1 MKDKILKIFSSS
13 IKIKVTGRNI
23 NNFLKRLINNN
34 INIEKVIPIS
44 HKEIDLI
51 INYQDLDKV
60 LKLKTIY
67 NIKIVRYYGKLR
79 IIKRIKKDIFILS
92 SLLISLL
99 LIYTLSNVI
108 FKVEV
113 IHSNKNIIKLVT
125 KELEDNGIKKY
136 KFVKNYQEIEKI
148 KNKILEENKDTLEWL
163 EIIREGTKYTIRVE
177 ERIINNKPKDN
188 KIYNIV
194 ASKNAVIKNI
204 YAESGEKIR
213 SINTY
218 VKKGDI
224 IISSDITLPNN
235 EKISKTASGK
245 VQGEVWYNINIE
257 YPYQYHEMKYTGNK
271 KKVLQYFMD
280 DCKEKKIPFVLHGV
294 THEME
299 EEFREIFGD
308 IYEIEYDRDI
318 SEYIYDREKLATL
331 SGKKLHGKRNHINRF
346 KENHEW
352 SYEPLSD
359 ENQLEVLAM
368 LMEWKMQNCD
378 PEDIE
383 KHDEICVSKNC
394 VINYKELGL
403 VGGVLRAEG
412 KIVGFSIGERA
423 SNEDTFIVHI
433 EKAFADI
440 QGAYPMINQ
449 QFVIHEMEDF
459 KYVNREDDAGEEGLR
474 KSKLSYRPVFM
485 VDKGVLRLKS
495 EVKN

>member
-44 HKEIDLI
+44 YKEIDLI

-163 EIIREGTKYTIRVE
+163 EMIREGTKYTIRVE

-245 VQGEVWYNINIE
+245 VQGEVWYNINTE
-257 YPYQYHEMKYTGNK
+257 YPYQYHEIKYTGNK
-271 KKVLQYFMD
+271 KKVLVLNLLNKRISFFDFHKYKTFNRNIKYIFNNNITPISLIYED
-280 DCKEKKIPFVLHGV
+280 EYETNIINEVYDYNTAREKAITKAKEKILEKYPNIKDITNIKIIKEEDKKNKISLNLFVTCL
-294 THEME
+294 
-299 EEFREIFGD
+299 
-308 IYEIEYDRDI
+308 
-318 SEYIYDREKLATL
+318 
-331 SGKKLHGKRNHINRF
+331 
-346 KENHEW
+346 
-352 SYEPLSD
+352 
-359 ENQLEVLAM
+359 
-368 LMEWKMQNCD
+368 
-378 PEDIE
+378 EDITE
-383 KHDEICVSKNC
+383 YQEVDN
-394 VINYKELGL
+394 NKET
-403 VGGVLRAEG
+403 
-412 KIVGFSIGERA
+412 S
-423 SNEDTFIVHI
+423 
-433 EKAFADI
+433 
-440 QGAYPMINQ
+440 
-449 QFVIHEMEDF
+449 
-459 KYVNREDDAGEEGLR
+459 
-474 KSKLSYRPVFM
+474 
-485 VDKGVLRLKS
+485 
-495 EVKN
+495 

>member
-13 IKIKVTGRNI
+13 TKIKVTGRNI

-67 NIKIVRYYGKLR
+67 NIKIIRYYGKLR

-99 LIYTLSNVI
+99 LIYTLSNII

-257 YPYQYHEMKYTGNK
+257 YPYQYHEIKYTGNK
-271 KKVLQYFMD
+271 KKVLVLNLLNKRISFFDFHKYKTFNRNIKYIFNNNITPISLIYED
-280 DCKEKKIPFVLHGV
+280 EYETNIINEVYDYNTAREKAITKAKEKILEKYPNIKDITNIKIIKEEDKKNKISLNLFVTCL
-294 THEME
+294 
-299 EEFREIFGD
+299 
-308 IYEIEYDRDI
+308 
-318 SEYIYDREKLATL
+318 
-331 SGKKLHGKRNHINRF
+331 
-346 KENHEW
+346 
-352 SYEPLSD
+352 
-359 ENQLEVLAM
+359 
-368 LMEWKMQNCD
+368 
-378 PEDIE
+378 EDITE
-383 KHDEICVSKNC
+383 YQEIDN
-394 VINYKELGL
+394 NKET
-403 VGGVLRAEG
+403 
-412 KIVGFSIGERA
+412 S
-423 SNEDTFIVHI
+423 
-433 EKAFADI
+433 
-440 QGAYPMINQ
+440 
-449 QFVIHEMEDF
+449 
-459 KYVNREDDAGEEGLR
+459 
-474 KSKLSYRPVFM
+474 
-485 VDKGVLRLKS
+485 
-495 EVKN
+495 

>member
-271 KKVLQYFMD
+271 KKVLVLNLLNKRISFFDFHKYKTFNRNIKYIFNNSVTPISLIYED
-280 DCKEKKIPFVLHGV
+280 EYETNIINEVYDYNTAREKAITKAKEKILEKYPNIKDIINIKIIKEEDKKNKISLNLFVTCL
-294 THEME
+294 
-299 EEFREIFGD
+299 
-308 IYEIEYDRDI
+308 
-318 SEYIYDREKLATL
+318 
-331 SGKKLHGKRNHINRF
+331 
-346 KENHEW
+346 
-352 SYEPLSD
+352 
-359 ENQLEVLAM
+359 
-368 LMEWKMQNCD
+368 
-378 PEDIE
+378 EDITE
-383 KHDEICVSKNC
+383 YQEVN
-394 VINYKELGL
+394 N
-403 VGGVLRAEG
+403 
-412 KIVGFSIGERA
+412 
-423 SNEDTFIVHI
+423 NI
-433 EKAFADI
+433 ET
-440 QGAYPMINQ
+440 P
-449 QFVIHEMEDF
+449 
-459 KYVNREDDAGEEGLR
+459 
-474 KSKLSYRPVFM
+474 
-485 VDKGVLRLKS
+485 
-495 EVKN
+495 

>member
-99 LIYTLSNVI
+99 LIYTLSNII

-148 KNKILEENKDTLEWL
+148 KKKILEENKDTLEWL

-204 YAESGEKIR
+204 YAESGEKVR

-235 EKISKTASGK
+235 ISKTASGK
-245 VQGEVWYNINIE
+245 VQGEVWYSINIE
-257 YPYQYHEMKYTGNK
+257 YPYQYHEIKYTGNK
-271 KKVLQYFMD
+271 KKVL
-280 DCKEKKIPFVLHGV
+280 VLNLLNKRISFFDFHKYK
-294 THEME
+294 T
-299 EEFREIFGD
+299 FNRNIKYIFNNNITPISL
-308 IYEIEYDRDI
+308 IYEDEFETNIINE
-318 SEYIYDREKLATL
+318 IYDYATAREKAITKAK
-331 SGKKLHGKRNHINRF
+331 KKLLEKYSNIEEVTNVKIINEED
-346 KENHEW
+346 KETKI
-352 SYEPLSD
+352 SLS
-359 ENQLEVLAM
+359 LFVTCL
-368 LMEWKMQNCD
+368 
-378 PEDIE
+378 EDITE
-383 KHDEICVSKNC
+383 YQEV
-394 VINYKELGL
+394 
-403 VGGVLRAEG
+403 
-412 KIVGFSIGERA
+412 
-423 SNEDTFIVHI
+423 
-433 EKAFADI
+433 
-440 QGAYPMINQ
+440 
-449 QFVIHEMEDF
+449 
-459 KYVNREDDAGEEGLR
+459 
-474 KSKLSYRPVFM
+474 
-485 VDKGVLRLKS
+485 VDNS
-495 EVKN
+495 Q

>member
-44 HKEIDLI
+44 YKEIDLI

-235 EKISKTASGK
+235 EKISKTANGK

-257 YPYQYHEMKYTGNK
+257 YPYQYHEIKYTGNK
-271 KKVLQYFMD
+271 KKVLVLNLLNKRISFFDFHKYKTFNRNIKCIFNNNITPISLIYED
-280 DCKEKKIPFVLHGV
+280 EYETNIINEVYDYNTAREKATTKAKEKILEKYPNIKDITNIKIINEEDKKNKISLNLFVTCLEDI
-294 THEME
+294 TEYQ
-299 EEFREIFGD
+299 EID
-308 IYEIEYDRDI
+308 
-318 SEYIYDREKLATL
+318 
-331 SGKKLHGKRNHINRF
+331 NN
-346 KENHEW
+346 KEN
-352 SYEPLSD
+352 SL
-359 ENQLEVLAM
+359 N
-368 LMEWKMQNCD
+368 
-378 PEDIE
+378 
-383 KHDEICVSKNC
+383 
-394 VINYKELGL
+394 
-403 VGGVLRAEG
+403 
-412 KIVGFSIGERA
+412 
-423 SNEDTFIVHI
+423 
-433 EKAFADI
+433 
-440 QGAYPMINQ
+440 
-449 QFVIHEMEDF
+449 
-459 KYVNREDDAGEEGLR
+459 
-474 KSKLSYRPVFM
+474 
-485 VDKGVLRLKS
+485 
-495 EVKN
+495 

>member
-79 IIKRIKKDIFILS
+79 IIKRVKKDIFILS

-99 LIYTLSNVI
+99 LIYTLSNII

-148 KNKILEENKDTLEWL
+148 KKKILEENKDTLEWL

-204 YAESGEKIR
+204 YAESGEKVR

-245 VQGEVWYNINIE
+245 VQGEVWYSINIE
-257 YPYQYHEMKYTGNK
+257 YPYQYHEVKYTGNK
-271 KKVLQYFMD
+271 KKVLVLNLLNKRISFFDFHKYKTFNRNIKYIFNNNITFISLIYED
-280 DCKEKKIPFVLHGV
+280 EYETNIINEVYDYNTAKEKAITKA
-294 THEME
+294 
-299 EEFREIFGD
+299 
-308 IYEIEYDRDI
+308 
-318 SEYIYDREKLATL
+318 K
-331 SGKKLHGKRNHINRF
+331 KKLLEKYSNIEEVTNVKIINEED
-346 KENHEW
+346 KETKI
-352 SYEPLSD
+352 SLS
-359 ENQLEVLAM
+359 LFVTCL
-368 LMEWKMQNCD
+368 
-378 PEDIE
+378 EDITE
-383 KHDEICVSKNC
+383 YQEV
-394 VINYKELGL
+394 
-403 VGGVLRAEG
+403 
-412 KIVGFSIGERA
+412 
-423 SNEDTFIVHI
+423 
-433 EKAFADI
+433 
-440 QGAYPMINQ
+440 
-449 QFVIHEMEDF
+449 
-459 KYVNREDDAGEEGLR
+459 
-474 KSKLSYRPVFM
+474 
-485 VDKGVLRLKS
+485 VDNS
-495 EVKN
+495 Q

>member
-1 MKDKILKIFSSS
+1 MKVILLKDVKKQGKKDDIIDVSDGYAMNFLIKNNLAVAASTKSKELLNKELDKRKKDEEQLIKDMNEMKDKILKIFSSS

-99 LIYTLSNVI
+99 LIYTLSNII
-108 FKVEV
+108 FKIEV
-113 IHSNKNIIKLVT
+113 IHSNNNIIKLVT
-125 KELEDNGIKKY
+125 KELEDNDIKKY

-257 YPYQYHEMKYTGNK
+257 YPYQYHEIKYTGNK
-271 KKVLQYFMD
+271 KKVLVLNLLNKRISFFDFHKYKTFNRNIKYIFNNNITPISLIYED
-280 DCKEKKIPFVLHGV
+280 EYETNIINEVYDYNTAREKAITKAKEKILEKYPNIKDITNIKIIKEEDKKNKISLNLFVTCL
-294 THEME
+294 
-299 EEFREIFGD
+299 
-308 IYEIEYDRDI
+308 
-318 SEYIYDREKLATL
+318 
-331 SGKKLHGKRNHINRF
+331 
-346 KENHEW
+346 
-352 SYEPLSD
+352 
-359 ENQLEVLAM
+359 
-368 LMEWKMQNCD
+368 
-378 PEDIE
+378 EDITE
-383 KHDEICVSKNC
+383 YQEVN
-394 VINYKELGL
+394 NNKET
-403 VGGVLRAEG
+403 
-412 KIVGFSIGERA
+412 S
-423 SNEDTFIVHI
+423 
-433 EKAFADI
+433 
-440 QGAYPMINQ
+440 
-449 QFVIHEMEDF
+449 
-459 KYVNREDDAGEEGLR
+459 
-474 KSKLSYRPVFM
+474 
-485 VDKGVLRLKS
+485 
-495 EVKN
+495 

>member
-99 LIYTLSNVI
+99 LIYTLSNII

-271 KKVLQYFMD
+271 KKVLVLNLLNKRISFFDFHKYKTFNRNIKYIFNNNITPISLIYED
-280 DCKEKKIPFVLHGV
+280 EYETNIINEVYDYNTAREKAITKAKEKILEKYPNIKDITNIKIITEEDKKNKISINLFVTCL
-294 THEME
+294 E
-299 EEFREIFGD
+299 D
-308 IYEIEYDRDI
+308 ITEYQEVD
-318 SEYIYDREKLATL
+318 
-331 SGKKLHGKRNHINRF
+331 NN
-346 KENHEW
+346 KEN
-352 SYEPLSD
+352 
-359 ENQLEVLAM
+359 
-368 LMEWKMQNCD
+368 
-378 PEDIE
+378 
-383 KHDEICVSKNC
+383 
-394 VINYKELGL
+394 
-403 VGGVLRAEG
+403 
-412 KIVGFSIGERA
+412 
-423 SNEDTFIVHI
+423 T
-433 EKAFADI
+433 
-440 QGAYPMINQ
+440 
-449 QFVIHEMEDF
+449 
-459 KYVNREDDAGEEGLR
+459 
-474 KSKLSYRPVFM
+474 
-485 VDKGVLRLKS
+485 
-495 EVKN
+495 

>member
-99 LIYTLSNVI
+99 LIYTLSNII

-136 KFVKNYQEIEKI
+136 KFAKSYQDVEKI
-148 KNKILEENKDTLEWL
+148 KKKILEENKDTLEWL

-271 KKVLQYFMD
+271 KKVLVLNLLNKRISFFDFHKYKTFNRNIKYIFNNNITPISLIYED
-280 DCKEKKIPFVLHGV
+280 EYETNIINEVYDYNTAREKAITKAKEKILEKYPNIKDITNIKIIKEEDKKNKISLNLFVTCL
-294 THEME
+294 
-299 EEFREIFGD
+299 
-308 IYEIEYDRDI
+308 
-318 SEYIYDREKLATL
+318 
-331 SGKKLHGKRNHINRF
+331 
-346 KENHEW
+346 
-352 SYEPLSD
+352 
-359 ENQLEVLAM
+359 
-368 LMEWKMQNCD
+368 
-378 PEDIE
+378 EDITE
-383 KHDEICVSKNC
+383 
-394 VINYKELGL
+394 YKE
-403 VGGVLRAEG
+403 
-412 KIVGFSIGERA
+412 
-423 SNEDTFIVHI
+423 
-433 EKAFADI
+433 
-440 QGAYPMINQ
+440 
-449 QFVIHEMEDF
+449 
-459 KYVNREDDAGEEGLR
+459 VNNNKET
-474 KSKLSYRPVFM
+474 S
-485 VDKGVLRLKS
+485 
-495 EVKN
+495 

>member
-235 EKISKTASGK
+235 KKISKTASGK

-257 YPYQYHEMKYTGNK
+257 YPYQYHEIKYTGNK
-271 KKVLQYFMD
+271 KKVLVLNLLNKRISFFDFHKYKTFNRNIKYIFNNNITPISLIYED
-280 DCKEKKIPFVLHGV
+280 EYETNIINEVYDYNTAREKAITKAKEKILEKYPNIKEITNIKIITEEDKKNKISLNLFVTCL
-294 THEME
+294 E
-299 EEFREIFGD
+299 D
-308 IYEIEYDRDI
+308 ITEYQEVD
-318 SEYIYDREKLATL
+318 
-331 SGKKLHGKRNHINRF
+331 NN
-346 KENHEW
+346 KEN
-352 SYEPLSD
+352 
-359 ENQLEVLAM
+359 
-368 LMEWKMQNCD
+368 
-378 PEDIE
+378 
-383 KHDEICVSKNC
+383 
-394 VINYKELGL
+394 
-403 VGGVLRAEG
+403 
-412 KIVGFSIGERA
+412 
-423 SNEDTFIVHI
+423 T
-433 EKAFADI
+433 
-440 QGAYPMINQ
+440 
-449 QFVIHEMEDF
+449 
-459 KYVNREDDAGEEGLR
+459 
-474 KSKLSYRPVFM
+474 
-485 VDKGVLRLKS
+485 
-495 EVKN
+495 

>member
-271 KKVLQYFMD
+271 KKVLVLNLLNKRISFFDFHKYKTFNRNIKYIFNNNITPISLIYED
-280 DCKEKKIPFVLHGV
+280 EYETNIINEVYDYNTAREKAITKAKEKILEKYPNIKDITNIKIIKEEDKKNKISLNLFVTCL
-294 THEME
+294 
-299 EEFREIFGD
+299 
-308 IYEIEYDRDI
+308 
-318 SEYIYDREKLATL
+318 
-331 SGKKLHGKRNHINRF
+331 
-346 KENHEW
+346 
-352 SYEPLSD
+352 
-359 ENQLEVLAM
+359 
-368 LMEWKMQNCD
+368 
-378 PEDIE
+378 EDITE
-383 KHDEICVSKNC
+383 YQEVN
-394 VINYKELGL
+394 NNKET
-403 VGGVLRAEG
+403 
-412 KIVGFSIGERA
+412 S
-423 SNEDTFIVHI
+423 
-433 EKAFADI
+433 
-440 QGAYPMINQ
+440 
-449 QFVIHEMEDF
+449 
-459 KYVNREDDAGEEGLR
+459 
-474 KSKLSYRPVFM
+474 
-485 VDKGVLRLKS
+485 
-495 EVKN
+495 

>member
-44 HKEIDLI
+44 YKEIDLI

-235 EKISKTASGK
+235 EKISKTANGK

-257 YPYQYHEMKYTGNK
+257 YPYQYHEIKYTGNK
-271 KKVLQYFMD
+271 KKVLVLNLLNKRISFFDFHKYKTFNRNIKYIFNNNITPISLIYED
-280 DCKEKKIPFVLHGV
+280 EYETNIINEVYDYNTAREKATTKAKEKILEKYPNIKDITNIKIINEEDKKNKISLNLFVTCLEDI
-294 THEME
+294 TEYQ
-299 EEFREIFGD
+299 EID
-308 IYEIEYDRDI
+308 
-318 SEYIYDREKLATL
+318 
-331 SGKKLHGKRNHINRF
+331 NN
-346 KENHEW
+346 KEN
-352 SYEPLSD
+352 SL
-359 ENQLEVLAM
+359 N
-368 LMEWKMQNCD
+368 
-378 PEDIE
+378 
-383 KHDEICVSKNC
+383 
-394 VINYKELGL
+394 
-403 VGGVLRAEG
+403 
-412 KIVGFSIGERA
+412 
-423 SNEDTFIVHI
+423 
-433 EKAFADI
+433 
-440 QGAYPMINQ
+440 
-449 QFVIHEMEDF
+449 
-459 KYVNREDDAGEEGLR
+459 
-474 KSKLSYRPVFM
+474 
-485 VDKGVLRLKS
+485 
-495 EVKN
+495 

>member
-99 LIYTLSNVI
+99 LIHTLSNVI

-204 YAESGEKIR
+204 YAESGEKVR

-257 YPYQYHEMKYTGNK
+257 YPYQYHEIKYTGNK
-271 KKVLQYFMD
+271 KKVLVLNLLNKRISLFDFHKYKTFNRNIKYIFNNNITPISLIYED
-280 DCKEKKIPFVLHGV
+280 EYETNIINEVYDYNTAREKAITKAKEKILEKYPNIKDITNIKIIKEEDKKNKISLNLFVTCL
-294 THEME
+294 
-299 EEFREIFGD
+299 
-308 IYEIEYDRDI
+308 
-318 SEYIYDREKLATL
+318 
-331 SGKKLHGKRNHINRF
+331 
-346 KENHEW
+346 
-352 SYEPLSD
+352 
-359 ENQLEVLAM
+359 
-368 LMEWKMQNCD
+368 
-378 PEDIE
+378 EDITE
-383 KHDEICVSKNC
+383 YQEVN
-394 VINYKELGL
+394 NNKET
-403 VGGVLRAEG
+403 
-412 KIVGFSIGERA
+412 S
-423 SNEDTFIVHI
+423 
-433 EKAFADI
+433 
-440 QGAYPMINQ
+440 
-449 QFVIHEMEDF
+449 
-459 KYVNREDDAGEEGLR
+459 
-474 KSKLSYRPVFM
+474 
-485 VDKGVLRLKS
+485 
-495 EVKN
+495 

>member
-99 LIYTLSNVI
+99 LIYTLSNII
-108 FKVEV
+108 FKIEV
-113 IHSNKNIIKLVT
+113 IHSNNNIIKLVT

-148 KNKILEENKDTLEWL
+148 KKKILEENKDTLEWL

-204 YAESGEKIR
+204 YAESGEKVR

-235 EKISKTASGK
+235 EKIPKTASGK

-257 YPYQYHEMKYTGNK
+257 YPYQYHEIKYTGNK
-271 KKVLQYFMD
+271 KKVLVLNLLNKRISFFDFHKYKTFNRNI
-280 DCKEKKIPFVLHGV
+280 KYIFNNKITPISL
-294 THEME
+294 
-299 EEFREIFGD
+299 
-308 IYEIEYDRDI
+308 IYEDEYETNI
-318 SEYIYDREKLATL
+318 INEVYDYNTAREKAITKAKDKMLEKYPNIKDITNIKIIKEED
-331 SGKKLHGKRNHINRF
+331 KKNKISLNLF
-346 KENHEW
+346 VTC
-352 SYEPLSD
+352 L
-359 ENQLEVLAM
+359 
-368 LMEWKMQNCD
+368 
-378 PEDIE
+378 EDITE
-383 KHDEICVSKNC
+383 YQEVDN
-394 VINYKELGL
+394 NKET
-403 VGGVLRAEG
+403 
-412 KIVGFSIGERA
+412 S
-423 SNEDTFIVHI
+423 
-433 EKAFADI
+433 
-440 QGAYPMINQ
+440 
-449 QFVIHEMEDF
+449 
-459 KYVNREDDAGEEGLR
+459 
-474 KSKLSYRPVFM
+474 
-485 VDKGVLRLKS
+485 
-495 EVKN
+495 

>member
-125 KELEDNGIKKY
+125 KELEDNSIKKY

-257 YPYQYHEMKYTGNK
+257 YPYQYHEIKYTGNK
-271 KKVLQYFMD
+271 KKVLVLNLLNKRISFFDFHKYKTFNRNIKYIFNNNITPISLIYED
-280 DCKEKKIPFVLHGV
+280 EYETNIINEVYDYNTAREKAITKAKEKILEKYPNIKEITNIKIINEEDKKNKISLNLFVTCL
-294 THEME
+294 E
-299 EEFREIFGD
+299 D
-308 IYEIEYDRDI
+308 ITEYQEVD
-318 SEYIYDREKLATL
+318 
-331 SGKKLHGKRNHINRF
+331 NN
-346 KENHEW
+346 KEN
-352 SYEPLSD
+352 
-359 ENQLEVLAM
+359 
-368 LMEWKMQNCD
+368 
-378 PEDIE
+378 
-383 KHDEICVSKNC
+383 
-394 VINYKELGL
+394 
-403 VGGVLRAEG
+403 
-412 KIVGFSIGERA
+412 
-423 SNEDTFIVHI
+423 T
-433 EKAFADI
+433 
-440 QGAYPMINQ
+440 
-449 QFVIHEMEDF
+449 
-459 KYVNREDDAGEEGLR
+459 
-474 KSKLSYRPVFM
+474 
-485 VDKGVLRLKS
+485 
-495 EVKN
+495 

>member
-44 HKEIDLI
+44 YKEIDLI

-257 YPYQYHEMKYTGNK
+257 YPYQYHEIKYTGNK
-271 KKVLQYFMD
+271 KKVLVLNLLNKRISFFDFHKYKTFNRNIKYIFNNNITPISLIYED
-280 DCKEKKIPFVLHGV
+280 EYETNIINEVYDYNTAREKAITKAKEKILEKYPNIKDITNIKIIKEEDKKNKISLNLFVTCL
-294 THEME
+294 
-299 EEFREIFGD
+299 
-308 IYEIEYDRDI
+308 
-318 SEYIYDREKLATL
+318 
-331 SGKKLHGKRNHINRF
+331 
-346 KENHEW
+346 
-352 SYEPLSD
+352 
-359 ENQLEVLAM
+359 
-368 LMEWKMQNCD
+368 
-378 PEDIE
+378 EDITEYQEVDNNKE
-383 KHDEICVSKNC
+383 K
-394 VINYKELGL
+394 
-403 VGGVLRAEG
+403 
-412 KIVGFSIGERA
+412 
-423 SNEDTFIVHI
+423 T
-433 EKAFADI
+433 
-440 QGAYPMINQ
+440 
-449 QFVIHEMEDF
+449 
-459 KYVNREDDAGEEGLR
+459 
-474 KSKLSYRPVFM
+474 
-485 VDKGVLRLKS
+485 
-495 EVKN
+495 

>member
-67 NIKIVRYYGKLR
+67 NIKIVRCYGKLR

-257 YPYQYHEMKYTGNK
+257 YPYQYHEIKYTGNK
-271 KKVLQYFMD
+271 KKVLVLNLLNKRISFFDFHKYKTFNRNIKYIFNNNITPISLIYED
-280 DCKEKKIPFVLHGV
+280 EYETNIINEVYDYNTAREKAITKAKEKILEKYPNIKDITDIKIIKEEDKKNKISLNLFVTCL
-294 THEME
+294 
-299 EEFREIFGD
+299 
-308 IYEIEYDRDI
+308 
-318 SEYIYDREKLATL
+318 
-331 SGKKLHGKRNHINRF
+331 
-346 KENHEW
+346 
-352 SYEPLSD
+352 
-359 ENQLEVLAM
+359 
-368 LMEWKMQNCD
+368 
-378 PEDIE
+378 EDITE
-383 KHDEICVSKNC
+383 YQEIDN
-394 VINYKELGL
+394 NKET
-403 VGGVLRAEG
+403 
-412 KIVGFSIGERA
+412 S
-423 SNEDTFIVHI
+423 
-433 EKAFADI
+433 
-440 QGAYPMINQ
+440 
-449 QFVIHEMEDF
+449 
-459 KYVNREDDAGEEGLR
+459 
-474 KSKLSYRPVFM
+474 
-485 VDKGVLRLKS
+485 
-495 EVKN
+495 

>member
-148 KNKILEENKDTLEWL
+148 KSKILEENKDTLEWL

-257 YPYQYHEMKYTGNK
+257 YPYQYHEIKYTGNK
-271 KKVLQYFMD
+271 KKVLVLNLLNKRISFFDFHKYKTFNRNIKYIFNNNINPISLIYED
-280 DCKEKKIPFVLHGV
+280 EYETNIINEVYDYNTAREKATTKAKEKILEKYPNIKDITNIKIINEEDKKNKISLNLFVTCL
-294 THEME
+294 
-299 EEFREIFGD
+299 
-308 IYEIEYDRDI
+308 
-318 SEYIYDREKLATL
+318 
-331 SGKKLHGKRNHINRF
+331 
-346 KENHEW
+346 
-352 SYEPLSD
+352 
-359 ENQLEVLAM
+359 
-368 LMEWKMQNCD
+368 
-378 PEDIE
+378 EDITEYQEVDNNKE
-383 KHDEICVSKNC
+383 K
-394 VINYKELGL
+394 
-403 VGGVLRAEG
+403 
-412 KIVGFSIGERA
+412 
-423 SNEDTFIVHI
+423 T
-433 EKAFADI
+433 
-440 QGAYPMINQ
+440 
-449 QFVIHEMEDF
+449 
-459 KYVNREDDAGEEGLR
+459 
-474 KSKLSYRPVFM
+474 
-485 VDKGVLRLKS
+485 
-495 EVKN
+495 

>member
-67 NIKIVRYYGKLR
+67 NIKIVRCYGKLR
-79 IIKRIKKDIFILS
+79 IIKKIKKDIFILS

-257 YPYQYHEMKYTGNK
+257 YPYQYHEIKYTGNK
-271 KKVLQYFMD
+271 KKVLVLNLLNKRISFFDFHKYKTFNRNIKYIFNNNITPISLIYED
-280 DCKEKKIPFVLHGV
+280 EYETNIINEVYDYNTAREKATTKAKEKILEKYPNIKDITNIKIITEEDKKNKISLNLFVTCL
-294 THEME
+294 E
-299 EEFREIFGD
+299 D
-308 IYEIEYDRDI
+308 ITEYQ
-318 SEYIYDREKLATL
+318 EV
-331 SGKKLHGKRNHINRF
+331 NNN
-346 KENHEW
+346 KEN
-352 SYEPLSD
+352 
-359 ENQLEVLAM
+359 
-368 LMEWKMQNCD
+368 
-378 PEDIE
+378 
-383 KHDEICVSKNC
+383 
-394 VINYKELGL
+394 
-403 VGGVLRAEG
+403 
-412 KIVGFSIGERA
+412 
-423 SNEDTFIVHI
+423 T
-433 EKAFADI
+433 
-440 QGAYPMINQ
+440 
-449 QFVIHEMEDF
+449 
-459 KYVNREDDAGEEGLR
+459 
-474 KSKLSYRPVFM
+474 
-485 VDKGVLRLKS
+485 
-495 EVKN
+495 

>member
-204 YAESGEKIR
+204 YAESGEKVR

-235 EKISKTASGK
+235 EKIPKTASGK

-257 YPYQYHEMKYTGNK
+257 YPYQYHEIKYTGNK
-271 KKVLQYFMD
+271 KKVL
-280 DCKEKKIPFVLHGV
+280 VLNLLNKRISFFDFHKYK
-294 THEME
+294 T
-299 EEFREIFGD
+299 FNRNIKYIFNNNITPISL
-308 IYEIEYDRDI
+308 IYEDEYETNI
-318 SEYIYDREKLATL
+318 INEVYDYNTAREKAITKAKDKMLEKYPNIKDITNIKIIKEED
-331 SGKKLHGKRNHINRF
+331 KKNKISLNLF
-346 KENHEW
+346 VTC
-352 SYEPLSD
+352 L
-359 ENQLEVLAM
+359 
-368 LMEWKMQNCD
+368 
-378 PEDIE
+378 EDITE
-383 KHDEICVSKNC
+383 YQEIDN
-394 VINYKELGL
+394 NKET
-403 VGGVLRAEG
+403 
-412 KIVGFSIGERA
+412 S
-423 SNEDTFIVHI
+423 
-433 EKAFADI
+433 
-440 QGAYPMINQ
+440 
-449 QFVIHEMEDF
+449 
-459 KYVNREDDAGEEGLR
+459 
-474 KSKLSYRPVFM
+474 
-485 VDKGVLRLKS
+485 
-495 EVKN
+495 

>member
-44 HKEIDLI
+44 YKEIDLI

-257 YPYQYHEMKYTGNK
+257 YPYQYHEIKYTGNK
-271 KKVLQYFMD
+271 KKVLVLNLLNKRISFFDFHKYKTFNRNIKYIFNNNITPISLIYED
-280 DCKEKKIPFVLHGV
+280 EYETNIINEVYDYNTAREKAITKAKEKILEKYPNIKDITDIKIIKEEDKKNKISLNLFVTCL
-294 THEME
+294 
-299 EEFREIFGD
+299 
-308 IYEIEYDRDI
+308 
-318 SEYIYDREKLATL
+318 
-331 SGKKLHGKRNHINRF
+331 
-346 KENHEW
+346 
-352 SYEPLSD
+352 
-359 ENQLEVLAM
+359 
-368 LMEWKMQNCD
+368 
-378 PEDIE
+378 EDITE
-383 KHDEICVSKNC
+383 YQEIDN
-394 VINYKELGL
+394 NKET
-403 VGGVLRAEG
+403 
-412 KIVGFSIGERA
+412 S
-423 SNEDTFIVHI
+423 
-433 EKAFADI
+433 
-440 QGAYPMINQ
+440 
-449 QFVIHEMEDF
+449 
-459 KYVNREDDAGEEGLR
+459 
-474 KSKLSYRPVFM
+474 
-485 VDKGVLRLKS
+485 
-495 EVKN
+495 

>member
-257 YPYQYHEMKYTGNK
+257 YPYQYHEIKYTGNK
-271 KKVLQYFMD
+271 KKVLVLNLLNKRISFFDFHKYKTFNRNIKYIFNNNMTPISLIYED
-280 DCKEKKIPFVLHGV
+280 EYETNIINEVYDYNTAKEKAITKAKEKILEKYPNIKDITNIKIIKEEDKKNKISLNLFVTCL
-294 THEME
+294 
-299 EEFREIFGD
+299 
-308 IYEIEYDRDI
+308 
-318 SEYIYDREKLATL
+318 
-331 SGKKLHGKRNHINRF
+331 
-346 KENHEW
+346 
-352 SYEPLSD
+352 
-359 ENQLEVLAM
+359 
-368 LMEWKMQNCD
+368 
-378 PEDIE
+378 EDITEYQEVDNNKE
-383 KHDEICVSKNC
+383 K
-394 VINYKELGL
+394 
-403 VGGVLRAEG
+403 
-412 KIVGFSIGERA
+412 
-423 SNEDTFIVHI
+423 T
-433 EKAFADI
+433 
-440 QGAYPMINQ
+440 
-449 QFVIHEMEDF
+449 
-459 KYVNREDDAGEEGLR
+459 
-474 KSKLSYRPVFM
+474 
-485 VDKGVLRLKS
+485 
-495 EVKN
+495 

>member
-148 KNKILEENKDTLEWL
+148 KKKILEKNKDTLEWL

-257 YPYQYHEMKYTGNK
+257 YPYQYHEIKYTGNK
-271 KKVLQYFMD
+271 KKVLVLNLLNKRISFFDFHKYKTFNRNIKYIFNNNITPISLIYED
-280 DCKEKKIPFVLHGV
+280 EYETNIINEVYDYNTAREKAITKAKEKILEKYPNIKDIINIKIIKEEDKKNKISLNLFVTCL
-294 THEME
+294 
-299 EEFREIFGD
+299 
-308 IYEIEYDRDI
+308 
-318 SEYIYDREKLATL
+318 
-331 SGKKLHGKRNHINRF
+331 
-346 KENHEW
+346 
-352 SYEPLSD
+352 
-359 ENQLEVLAM
+359 
-368 LMEWKMQNCD
+368 
-378 PEDIE
+378 EDITE
-383 KHDEICVSKNC
+383 YQEVN
-394 VINYKELGL
+394 N
-403 VGGVLRAEG
+403 
-412 KIVGFSIGERA
+412 
-423 SNEDTFIVHI
+423 NI
-433 EKAFADI
+433 ET
-440 QGAYPMINQ
+440 P
-449 QFVIHEMEDF
+449 
-459 KYVNREDDAGEEGLR
+459 
-474 KSKLSYRPVFM
+474 
-485 VDKGVLRLKS
+485 
-495 EVKN
+495 

>member
-99 LIYTLSNVI
+99 LIYTLSNII

-257 YPYQYHEMKYTGNK
+257 YPYQYHEIKYTGNK
-271 KKVLQYFMD
+271 KKVLVLNLLNKRISFFDFHKYKTFNRNIKYIFNNSVTPISLIYED
-280 DCKEKKIPFVLHGV
+280 EYETNIINEVYDYNTAKEKAITKAKDKILEKYPNIKDITNIKIIKEEDKKNKISLNLFVTCL
-294 THEME
+294 
-299 EEFREIFGD
+299 
-308 IYEIEYDRDI
+308 
-318 SEYIYDREKLATL
+318 
-331 SGKKLHGKRNHINRF
+331 
-346 KENHEW
+346 
-352 SYEPLSD
+352 
-359 ENQLEVLAM
+359 
-368 LMEWKMQNCD
+368 
-378 PEDIE
+378 EDITE
-383 KHDEICVSKNC
+383 YQEVN
-394 VINYKELGL
+394 N
-403 VGGVLRAEG
+403 
-412 KIVGFSIGERA
+412 
-423 SNEDTFIVHI
+423 NI
-433 EKAFADI
+433 ET
-440 QGAYPMINQ
+440 P
-449 QFVIHEMEDF
+449 
-459 KYVNREDDAGEEGLR
+459 
-474 KSKLSYRPVFM
+474 
-485 VDKGVLRLKS
+485 
-495 EVKN
+495 

>member
-44 HKEIDLI
+44 HKEMDLI

-113 IHSNKNIIKLVT
+113 IHSNNNIIKLVT

-136 KFVKNYQEIEKI
+136 KFAKSYQDVEKI
-148 KNKILEENKDTLEWL
+148 KKKILEDNKDTLEWL
-163 EIIREGTKYTIRVE
+163 EIIREGTKYTVRVE

-204 YAESGEKIR
+204 YAESGEKVR

-257 YPYQYHEMKYTGNK
+257 YPYQYHEIKYTGNK
-271 KKVLQYFMD
+271 KKVLVLNLLNKRISFFDFHKYKTFNRNIKYIFNNNITPISLIYED
-280 DCKEKKIPFVLHGV
+280 EYETNIINEVYDYNTAREKAITKAKEKILEKYPNIKDITNIKIINEEDKKNKISLNLFVTCLEDI
-294 THEME
+294 TEYQ
-299 EEFREIFGD
+299 EID
-308 IYEIEYDRDI
+308 
-318 SEYIYDREKLATL
+318 
-331 SGKKLHGKRNHINRF
+331 NN
-346 KENHEW
+346 KEN
-352 SYEPLSD
+352 P
-359 ENQLEVLAM
+359 
-368 LMEWKMQNCD
+368 
-378 PEDIE
+378 
-383 KHDEICVSKNC
+383 
-394 VINYKELGL
+394 
-403 VGGVLRAEG
+403 
-412 KIVGFSIGERA
+412 
-423 SNEDTFIVHI
+423 
-433 EKAFADI
+433 
-440 QGAYPMINQ
+440 
-449 QFVIHEMEDF
+449 
-459 KYVNREDDAGEEGLR
+459 
-474 KSKLSYRPVFM
+474 
-485 VDKGVLRLKS
+485 
-495 EVKN
+495 

>member
-99 LIYTLSNVI
+99 LIYTLSNII
-108 FKVEV
+108 FKIEV
-113 IHSNKNIIKLVT
+113 IHSNNNIIKLVT

-148 KNKILEENKDTLEWL
+148 KKKILEENKDTLEWL

-204 YAESGEKIR
+204 YAESGEKVR

-235 EKISKTASGK
+235 EKIPKTASGK

-257 YPYQYHEMKYTGNK
+257 YPYQYHEIKYTGNK
-271 KKVLQYFMD
+271 KKVL
-280 DCKEKKIPFVLHGV
+280 VLNLLNKRISFFDFHKYK
-294 THEME
+294 T
-299 EEFREIFGD
+299 FNRNIKYIFNNNITPISL
-308 IYEIEYDRDI
+308 IYEDEYETNI
-318 SEYIYDREKLATL
+318 INEVYDYNTAREKAITKAKDKMLEKYPNIKDITNIKIIKEED
-331 SGKKLHGKRNHINRF
+331 KKNKISLNLF
-346 KENHEW
+346 VTC
-352 SYEPLSD
+352 L
-359 ENQLEVLAM
+359 
-368 LMEWKMQNCD
+368 
-378 PEDIE
+378 EDITE
-383 KHDEICVSKNC
+383 YQGVDN
-394 VINYKELGL
+394 NKET
-403 VGGVLRAEG
+403 
-412 KIVGFSIGERA
+412 S
-423 SNEDTFIVHI
+423 
-433 EKAFADI
+433 
-440 QGAYPMINQ
+440 
-449 QFVIHEMEDF
+449 
-459 KYVNREDDAGEEGLR
+459 
-474 KSKLSYRPVFM
+474 
-485 VDKGVLRLKS
+485 
-495 EVKN
+495 

>member
-204 YAESGEKIR
+204 YAESGEKVR

-257 YPYQYHEMKYTGNK
+257 YPYQYHEIKYTGNK
-271 KKVLQYFMD
+271 KKVLVLNLLNKRISFFDFHKYKTFNRNIKYIFNNNITPISLIYED
-280 DCKEKKIPFVLHGV
+280 EYETNIINEVYDYNTAREKAITKAKEKILEKYPNIKDITNIKIIKEEDKKNKISLNLFVTCL
-294 THEME
+294 
-299 EEFREIFGD
+299 
-308 IYEIEYDRDI
+308 
-318 SEYIYDREKLATL
+318 
-331 SGKKLHGKRNHINRF
+331 
-346 KENHEW
+346 
-352 SYEPLSD
+352 
-359 ENQLEVLAM
+359 
-368 LMEWKMQNCD
+368 
-378 PEDIE
+378 EDITE
-383 KHDEICVSKNC
+383 YQEVDN
-394 VINYKELGL
+394 NKET
-403 VGGVLRAEG
+403 
-412 KIVGFSIGERA
+412 S
-423 SNEDTFIVHI
+423 
-433 EKAFADI
+433 
-440 QGAYPMINQ
+440 
-449 QFVIHEMEDF
+449 
-459 KYVNREDDAGEEGLR
+459 
-474 KSKLSYRPVFM
+474 
-485 VDKGVLRLKS
+485 
-495 EVKN
+495 

>member
-67 NIKIVRYYGKLR
+67 NIKIIRYYGKLR

-99 LIYTLSNVI
+99 LIYTLSNII
-108 FKVEV
+108 FKIEV
-113 IHSNKNIIKLVT
+113 IYSNNNIIKLVT

-271 KKVLQYFMD
+271 KKVLVLNLLNKRISFFDFHKYKTFNRNIKYIFNNNITPISLIYED
-280 DCKEKKIPFVLHGV
+280 EYETNIINEVYDYNTAREKAITKAKEKILEKYPNIKDITNIKIIKEEDKKNKISLNLFVTCL
-294 THEME
+294 
-299 EEFREIFGD
+299 
-308 IYEIEYDRDI
+308 
-318 SEYIYDREKLATL
+318 
-331 SGKKLHGKRNHINRF
+331 
-346 KENHEW
+346 
-352 SYEPLSD
+352 
-359 ENQLEVLAM
+359 
-368 LMEWKMQNCD
+368 
-378 PEDIE
+378 EDITE
-383 KHDEICVSKNC
+383 YQEIDN
-394 VINYKELGL
+394 NKET
-403 VGGVLRAEG
+403 
-412 KIVGFSIGERA
+412 S
-423 SNEDTFIVHI
+423 
-433 EKAFADI
+433 
-440 QGAYPMINQ
+440 
-449 QFVIHEMEDF
+449 
-459 KYVNREDDAGEEGLR
+459 
-474 KSKLSYRPVFM
+474 
-485 VDKGVLRLKS
+485 
-495 EVKN
+495 

>member
-51 INYQDLDKV
+51 INYQDLYKV

-163 EIIREGTKYTIRVE
+163 EIIREGTKYIIRVE

-257 YPYQYHEMKYTGNK
+257 YPYQYHEIKYTGNK
-271 KKVLQYFMD
+271 KKVLVLNLLNKRISFFDFHKYKTFNRNIKYIFNNNITPISLIYED
-280 DCKEKKIPFVLHGV
+280 EYETNIINEVYDYNTAREKAITKAKEKILEKYPNIKDITNIKIITEEDKKNKISLNLFVTCL
-294 THEME
+294 
-299 EEFREIFGD
+299 
-308 IYEIEYDRDI
+308 
-318 SEYIYDREKLATL
+318 
-331 SGKKLHGKRNHINRF
+331 
-346 KENHEW
+346 
-352 SYEPLSD
+352 
-359 ENQLEVLAM
+359 
-368 LMEWKMQNCD
+368 
-378 PEDIE
+378 EDITE
-383 KHDEICVSKNC
+383 YQEVN
-394 VINYKELGL
+394 NNKET
-403 VGGVLRAEG
+403 
-412 KIVGFSIGERA
+412 S
-423 SNEDTFIVHI
+423 
-433 EKAFADI
+433 
-440 QGAYPMINQ
+440 
-449 QFVIHEMEDF
+449 
-459 KYVNREDDAGEEGLR
+459 
-474 KSKLSYRPVFM
+474 
-485 VDKGVLRLKS
+485 
-495 EVKN
+495 

>member
-257 YPYQYHEMKYTGNK
+257 YPYQYHEIKYTGNK
-271 KKVLQYFMD
+271 KKVLVLNLLNKRISFFDFHKYKTFNRNIKYIFNNSVTPISLIYED
-280 DCKEKKIPFVLHGV
+280 EYETNIINEVYDYNTAKEKAITKAKDKILEKYPNIKDITNIKIIKEEDKKNKISLNLFVTCL
-294 THEME
+294 
-299 EEFREIFGD
+299 
-308 IYEIEYDRDI
+308 
-318 SEYIYDREKLATL
+318 
-331 SGKKLHGKRNHINRF
+331 
-346 KENHEW
+346 
-352 SYEPLSD
+352 
-359 ENQLEVLAM
+359 
-368 LMEWKMQNCD
+368 
-378 PEDIE
+378 EDITE
-383 KHDEICVSKNC
+383 YQEVN
-394 VINYKELGL
+394 N
-403 VGGVLRAEG
+403 
-412 KIVGFSIGERA
+412 
-423 SNEDTFIVHI
+423 NI
-433 EKAFADI
+433 ET
-440 QGAYPMINQ
+440 P
-449 QFVIHEMEDF
+449 
-459 KYVNREDDAGEEGLR
+459 
-474 KSKLSYRPVFM
+474 
-485 VDKGVLRLKS
+485 
-495 EVKN
+495 

>member
-79 IIKRIKKDIFILS
+79 IIKRIKKDIFILL
-92 SLLISLL
+92 SLLIGLL

-136 KFVKNYQEIEKI
+136 KFVKKYQEIEKI

-224 IISSDITLPNN
+224 VISSDITLPNN
-235 EKISKTASGK
+235 EIITKSADGKII
-245 VQGEVWYNINIE
+245 GEVWYSARVE
-257 YPYQYHEMKYTGNK
+257 FPYVYNEIKYTGNK
-271 KKVLQYFMD
+271 KKALVFNFLNKRISIFDFNKYKTFD
-280 DCKEKKIPFVLHGV
+280 KNIKYIFNNNIIPISLTYEHEFETKVINDIYTYDTAREKAILIAKEKLLNKYSSIIDITDIKIIN
-294 THEME
+294 E
-299 EEFREIFGD
+299 EDMTSKIVIDLFI
-308 IYEIEYDRDI
+308 
-318 SEYIYDREKLATL
+318 T
-331 SGKKLHGKRNHINRF
+331 
-346 KENHEW
+346 
-352 SYEPLSD
+352 
-359 ENQLEVLAM
+359 
-368 LMEWKMQNCD
+368 CD
-378 PEDIE
+378 EDITE
-383 KHDEICVSKNC
+383 YQEV
-394 VINYKELGL
+394 
-403 VGGVLRAEG
+403 
-412 KIVGFSIGERA
+412 
-423 SNEDTFIVHI
+423 NENI
-433 EKAFADI
+433 ET
-440 QGAYPMINQ
+440 P
-449 QFVIHEMEDF
+449 
-459 KYVNREDDAGEEGLR
+459 
-474 KSKLSYRPVFM
+474 
-485 VDKGVLRLKS
+485 
-495 EVKN
+495 

>member
-67 NIKIVRYYGKLR
+67 NIKIIRYYGKLR

-271 KKVLQYFMD
+271 KKVLVLNLLNKRISFFDFHKYKTFNRNIKYIFNNNITPISLIYED
-280 DCKEKKIPFVLHGV
+280 EYETNIINEVYDYNTAREKAITKAKEKILEKYPNIKDITNIKIIKEEDKKNKISLNLFVTCL
-294 THEME
+294 
-299 EEFREIFGD
+299 
-308 IYEIEYDRDI
+308 
-318 SEYIYDREKLATL
+318 
-331 SGKKLHGKRNHINRF
+331 
-346 KENHEW
+346 
-352 SYEPLSD
+352 
-359 ENQLEVLAM
+359 
-368 LMEWKMQNCD
+368 
-378 PEDIE
+378 EDITE
-383 KHDEICVSKNC
+383 YQEIDN
-394 VINYKELGL
+394 NKET
-403 VGGVLRAEG
+403 
-412 KIVGFSIGERA
+412 S
-423 SNEDTFIVHI
+423 
-433 EKAFADI
+433 
-440 QGAYPMINQ
+440 
-449 QFVIHEMEDF
+449 
-459 KYVNREDDAGEEGLR
+459 
-474 KSKLSYRPVFM
+474 
-485 VDKGVLRLKS
+485 
-495 EVKN
+495 

>member
-257 YPYQYHEMKYTGNK
+257 YPYQYHEIKYTGNK
-271 KKVLQYFMD
+271 KKVLVLNLLNKRISFFDFHKYKTFNRNIKYIFNNNIIPISLIYED
-280 DCKEKKIPFVLHGV
+280 EYETNIINEVYDYNTAREKATTKAKEKILEKYPNIKDITNIKIINEEDKKNKISLNLFVTCL
-294 THEME
+294 E
-299 EEFREIFGD
+299 D
-308 IYEIEYDRDI
+308 ITEYQEVD
-318 SEYIYDREKLATL
+318 
-331 SGKKLHGKRNHINRF
+331 NN
-346 KENHEW
+346 KEN
-352 SYEPLSD
+352 
-359 ENQLEVLAM
+359 
-368 LMEWKMQNCD
+368 
-378 PEDIE
+378 
-383 KHDEICVSKNC
+383 
-394 VINYKELGL
+394 
-403 VGGVLRAEG
+403 
-412 KIVGFSIGERA
+412 
-423 SNEDTFIVHI
+423 T
-433 EKAFADI
+433 
-440 QGAYPMINQ
+440 
-449 QFVIHEMEDF
+449 
-459 KYVNREDDAGEEGLR
+459 
-474 KSKLSYRPVFM
+474 
-485 VDKGVLRLKS
+485 
-495 EVKN
+495 

>member
-148 KNKILEENKDTLEWL
+148 KNKILEENKNTLEWL

-257 YPYQYHEMKYTGNK
+257 YPYQYHEIKYTGNK
-271 KKVLQYFMD
+271 KKVLVLNLLNKRISFFDFHKYKTFNRNIKYIFNNNITPISLIYED
-280 DCKEKKIPFVLHGV
+280 EYETNIINEVYDYDTAREKAIAKAKEKLLEKYPNIEEVTDIKIITEEDKETKISLNLFVTCL
-294 THEME
+294 E
-299 EEFREIFGD
+299 
-308 IYEIEYDRDI
+308 DI
-318 SEYIYDREKLATL
+318 SEY
-331 SGKKLHGKRNHINRF
+331 
-346 KENHEW
+346 
-352 SYEPLSD
+352 
-359 ENQLEVLAM
+359 QEV
-368 LMEWKMQNCD
+368 NNN
-378 PEDIE
+378 IE
-383 KHDEICVSKNC
+383 
-394 VINYKELGL
+394 
-403 VGGVLRAEG
+403 
-412 KIVGFSIGERA
+412 
-423 SNEDTFIVHI
+423 T
-433 EKAFADI
+433 
-440 QGAYPMINQ
+440 P
-449 QFVIHEMEDF
+449 
-459 KYVNREDDAGEEGLR
+459 
-474 KSKLSYRPVFM
+474 
-485 VDKGVLRLKS
+485 
-495 EVKN
+495 

>member
-204 YAESGEKIR
+204 YAESGEKVR

-235 EKISKTASGK
+235 EKIPKTASGK

-257 YPYQYHEMKYTGNK
+257 YPYQYHEIKYTGNK
-271 KKVLQYFMD
+271 KKVL
-280 DCKEKKIPFVLHGV
+280 VLNLLNKRISFFDFHKYK
-294 THEME
+294 T
-299 EEFREIFGD
+299 FNRNIKYIFNNNITPISL
-308 IYEIEYDRDI
+308 IYEDEYETNI
-318 SEYIYDREKLATL
+318 INEVYDYNTAREKAITKAKDKILEKYPNIKDITDIKIIKEED
-331 SGKKLHGKRNHINRF
+331 KKNKISLNLF
-346 KENHEW
+346 VTC
-352 SYEPLSD
+352 L
-359 ENQLEVLAM
+359 
-368 LMEWKMQNCD
+368 
-378 PEDIE
+378 EDITE
-383 KHDEICVSKNC
+383 YQEVDN
-394 VINYKELGL
+394 NKET
-403 VGGVLRAEG
+403 
-412 KIVGFSIGERA
+412 S
-423 SNEDTFIVHI
+423 
-433 EKAFADI
+433 
-440 QGAYPMINQ
+440 
-449 QFVIHEMEDF
+449 
-459 KYVNREDDAGEEGLR
+459 
-474 KSKLSYRPVFM
+474 
-485 VDKGVLRLKS
+485 
-495 EVKN
+495 

>member
-271 KKVLQYFMD
+271 KKVLVLNLLNKRISFFDFHKYKTFNRNIKYIFNNNITPISLIYED
-280 DCKEKKIPFVLHGV
+280 EYETNIINEVYDYNTAREKATTKAKEKILEKYPNIKDITNIKIIKEEDKKNKISLNLFVTCL
-294 THEME
+294 
-299 EEFREIFGD
+299 
-308 IYEIEYDRDI
+308 
-318 SEYIYDREKLATL
+318 
-331 SGKKLHGKRNHINRF
+331 
-346 KENHEW
+346 
-352 SYEPLSD
+352 
-359 ENQLEVLAM
+359 
-368 LMEWKMQNCD
+368 
-378 PEDIE
+378 EDITE
-383 KHDEICVSKNC
+383 YQEVDN
-394 VINYKELGL
+394 NKET
-403 VGGVLRAEG
+403 
-412 KIVGFSIGERA
+412 S
-423 SNEDTFIVHI
+423 
-433 EKAFADI
+433 
-440 QGAYPMINQ
+440 
-449 QFVIHEMEDF
+449 
-459 KYVNREDDAGEEGLR
+459 
-474 KSKLSYRPVFM
+474 
-485 VDKGVLRLKS
+485 
-495 EVKN
+495 

>member
-13 IKIKVTGRNI
+13 TKIKVTGRNI

-67 NIKIVRYYGKLR
+67 NIKIIRYYGKLR

-257 YPYQYHEMKYTGNK
+257 YPYQYHEIKYTGNK
-271 KKVLQYFMD
+271 KKVL
-280 DCKEKKIPFVLHGV
+280 VLNLLNKRISFFDFHKYK
-294 THEME
+294 T
-299 EEFREIFGD
+299 FNRNIKYIFNNNITPISL
-308 IYEIEYDRDI
+308 IYEDEYETNI
-318 SEYIYDREKLATL
+318 INEVYDYNTAREKAITKAKDKMLEKYPNIKDITNIKIIKEED
-331 SGKKLHGKRNHINRF
+331 KKNKISLNLF
-346 KENHEW
+346 VTC
-352 SYEPLSD
+352 L
-359 ENQLEVLAM
+359 
-368 LMEWKMQNCD
+368 
-378 PEDIE
+378 EDITE
-383 KHDEICVSKNC
+383 YQEVDN
-394 VINYKELGL
+394 NKET
-403 VGGVLRAEG
+403 
-412 KIVGFSIGERA
+412 S
-423 SNEDTFIVHI
+423 
-433 EKAFADI
+433 
-440 QGAYPMINQ
+440 
-449 QFVIHEMEDF
+449 
-459 KYVNREDDAGEEGLR
+459 
-474 KSKLSYRPVFM
+474 
-485 VDKGVLRLKS
+485 
-495 EVKN
+495 